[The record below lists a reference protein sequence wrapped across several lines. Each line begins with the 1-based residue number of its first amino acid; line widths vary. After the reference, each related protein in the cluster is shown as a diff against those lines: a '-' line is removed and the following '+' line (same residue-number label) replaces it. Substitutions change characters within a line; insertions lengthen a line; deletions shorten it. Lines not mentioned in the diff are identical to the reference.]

1 MQSDGAAAPPF
12 LSVLFRGLVSCFP
25 VVLFLSGLSLF
36 FVVQPLRVI
45 LSVFALPDLF
55 LIVFASIGHPQGM
68 APFGSR
74 PAAGRR
80 ARLR

>member
-36 FVVQPLRVI
+36 FFVQLLCMIFSVRI
-45 LSVFALPDLF
+45 LSDILLAISPR
-55 LIVFASIGHPQGM
+55 INHPQGL

>member
-12 LSVLFRGLVSCFP
+12 LSVLFRALVFCC
-25 VVLFLSGLSLF
+25 VVILYLSGLSLF
-36 FVVQPLRVI
+36 FAVLLLVMCLECVLFPLVLDI
-45 LSVFALPDLF
+45 FLSTNTPR
-55 LIVFASIGHPQGM
+55 GM

>member
-1 MQSDGAAAPPF
+1 MQ
-12 LSVLFRGLVSCFP
+12 L
-25 VVLFLSGLSLF
+25 
-36 FVVQPLRVI
+36 LRVI
-45 LSVFALPDLF
+45 LSV
-55 LIVFASIGHPQGM
+55 IGISELLMIIFPQTDHPYGM